1 MRCKKKNYPKN
12 EENTKCPV
20 CEKEED
26 TTEHVLECEAEYEK
40 GKYNIELVTKISG
53 SK

>member
-12 EENTKCPV
+12 EENIKCPV
-20 CEKEED
+20 CEKED

-40 GKYNIELVTKISG
+40 GKYTIELVT
-53 SK
+53 